1 MADDRKDLLPTKRL
15 ASTTVSDDARATF
28 EDAQVVAHVPDRPDH
43 IAHGIKSGSL
53 RVQTGKPKRL
63 HKTAQMQM
71 RMANCF
77 GGSMGTGIGTGL
89 GTGFG
94 GSSMGMG
101 LGGGPTVLDG
111 GGGNFYSPELSTDFL
126 ELPQSLHELWN
137 YYRFFYRTEPFVGQ
151 AIDLHT
157 EIPLSKVRL
166 GMPQARNRK
175 LAEMS
180 LRFCTK
186 WVKRIGLLHHMI
198 GWLHEYNLIGEVYIF
213 AEDANPEMPEDVRYE
228 LIREINDATESIV
241 EKKVLRPDADRRAA
255 DWMRRNYKGWT
266 DIQVLPP
273 ENIHKEEFNFTKR
286 KLFELVP
293 DSKSKDIV
301 QKALAGDPDAQY
313 IVEDM
318 MPDVV
323 KAIVEGTNVRLNTDP
338 YAGGFLSN
346 LSRKR
351 SPYARFGQSILE
363 RVLRILVFRD
373 KLRQAN
379 TSIAS
384 RHMTPIRI
392 VFAEDMDTLDVE
404 TLRDQVDMALMDPD
418 FSIIANF
425 EIRWEEMGSDQRLLD
440 LSGEYDLTDRQMYAG
455 LGVTES
461 LLSGESSYSG
471 DRINL
476 EVINTRY
483 MLLREI
489 LQEFVEEQLLK
500 PMCWRMG
507 FIEEDEDGEE
517 VVIYPSLTFTR
528 MALRDNADTF
538 DHMMNLYQKGS
549 LDVDVILELLN
560 IDPVATREKLQR
572 DLWTLNDATM
582 NEALR
587 SVYSEAGRA
596 LVEGSDVVDIIAKKL
611 GLKYEKPTEEGGRF

>member
-1 MADDRKDLLPTKRL
+1 MADDREKRL
-15 ASTTVSDDARATF
+15 ASTSLSEDQTATAEDARL
-28 EDAQVVAHVPDRPDH
+28 VARVRPRP
-43 IAHGIKSGSL
+43 K
-53 RVQTGKPKRL
+53 VKTGKPKRL
-63 HKTAQMQM
+63 PKTAAMQM
-71 RMANCF
+71 RMAF
-77 GGSMGTGIGTGL
+77 GGSALGGVGAGI

-94 GSSMGMG
+94 GSS
-101 LGGGPTVLDG
+101 LGGGPLGVGLGDTMLG
-111 GGGNFYSPELSTDFL
+111 GGGNWYSPELSTDFL
-126 ELPQSLHELWN
+126 ELPQALHEQWN
-137 YYRFFYRTEPFVGQ
+137 YYRFFYRTEPFVAQ
-151 AIDLHT
+151 AINLHT

-166 GMPQARNRK
+166 GMPKAKNRK

-180 LRFCTK
+180 LRFCEK
-186 WVKRIGLLHHMI
+186 WVRRVGLLEHLM
-198 GWLHEYNLIGEVYIF
+198 GWVHEYNLIGEVYIF

-228 LIREINDATESIV
+228 IIREINDATDEIT
-241 EKKVLRPDADRRAA
+241 ERKELRPDADKRAA
-255 DWMRRNYKGWT
+255 QWMRRNYKGWT

-273 ENIHKEEFNFTKR
+273 EQIHKEEFNFTKR

-301 QKALAGDPDAQY
+301 QKALSGDPDAQY
-313 IVEDM
+313 IAEDM
-318 MPDVV
+318 MPEVV
-323 KAIVEGTNVRLNTDP
+323 QAIVEGRNVRLNTDP

-363 RVLRILVFRD
+363 PVIRTLVFRD

-392 VFAEDMDTLDVE
+392 VFAEDMDAQDVE
-404 TLRDQVDMALMDPD
+404 ALRDQVDMALMDPD

-440 LSGEYDLTDRQMYAG
+440 LTGEYDLTDRQMYAG

-489 LQEFVEEQLLK
+489 LQMFIEEKLLK

-528 MALRDNADTF
+528 LALRDNADTF
-538 DHMMNLYQKGS
+538 DHLFNLYQKGS
-549 LDVDVILELLN
+549 LPIDIILELLN
-560 IDPVATREKLQR
+560 IDPVMAKEKLER
-572 DLWTLNDATM
+572 DLFSLNDATF
-582 NEALR
+582 NETLR
-587 SVYSEAGRA
+587 SVYSEVGRA
-596 LVEGSDVVDIIAKKL
+596 LAENSNVAELIAKKL
-611 GLKYEKPTEEGGRF
+611 GLNYEEPPEGGGRF

>member
-1 MADDRKDLLPTKRL
+1 MADDREKRL
-15 ASTTVSDDARATF
+15 ASTSLSEDQTATAEDARL
-28 EDAQVVAHVPDRPDH
+28 VARVRPRP
-43 IAHGIKSGSL
+43 K
-53 RVQTGKPKRL
+53 VKTGKPKRL
-63 HKTAQMQM
+63 PKTAAMQM
-71 RMANCF
+71 RMAF
-77 GGSMGTGIGTGL
+77 GGSALGGVGAGI

-94 GSSMGMG
+94 GSS
-101 LGGGPTVLDG
+101 LGGGPLGGVGLGDTMLG
-111 GGGNFYSPELSTDFL
+111 GGGNWYSPELSTDFL
-126 ELPQSLHELWN
+126 ELPQALHEQWN
-137 YYRFFYRTEPFVGQ
+137 YYRFFYRTEPFVAQ
-151 AIDLHT
+151 AINLHT

-166 GMPQARNRK
+166 GMPKAKNRK

-180 LRFCTK
+180 LRFCEK
-186 WVKRIGLLHHMI
+186 WVRRVGLLEHLM
-198 GWLHEYNLIGEVYIF
+198 GWVHEYNLIGEVYIF

-228 LIREINDATESIV
+228 IIREINDATDEIT
-241 EKKVLRPDADRRAA
+241 ERKELRPDADKRAA
-255 DWMRRNYKGWT
+255 QWMRRNYKGWT

-273 ENIHKEEFNFTKR
+273 EQIHKEEFNFTKR

-301 QKALAGDPDAQY
+301 QKALSGDPDAQY
-313 IVEDM
+313 IAEDM
-318 MPDVV
+318 MPEVV
-323 KAIVEGTNVRLNTDP
+323 QAIVEGRNVRLNTDP

-363 RVLRILVFRD
+363 PVIRTLVFRD

-392 VFAEDMDTLDVE
+392 VFAEDMDAQDVE
-404 TLRDQVDMALMDPD
+404 ALRDQVDMALMDPD

-440 LSGEYDLTDRQMYAG
+440 LTGEYDLTDRQMYAG

-489 LQEFVEEQLLK
+489 LQMFIEEKLLK

-528 MALRDNADTF
+528 LALRDNADTF
-538 DHMMNLYQKGS
+538 DHLFNLYQKGS
-549 LDVDVILELLN
+549 LPIDIILELLN
-560 IDPVATREKLQR
+560 IDPVMAKEKLER
-572 DLWTLNDATM
+572 DLFSLNDATF
-582 NEALR
+582 NETLR
-587 SVYSEAGRA
+587 SVYSEVGRA
-596 LVEGSDVVDIIAKKL
+596 LAENSNVAELIAKKL
-611 GLKYEKPTEEGGRF
+611 GLNYEEPPEGGGRF